1 MSRFEK
7 WAVFGTAFLTGLTGI
22 GLLWTKYLLT
32 SDDPW
37 SVVNHPLQPLFLKAH
52 ILAAPALIF
61 ALGMITFR
69 HIWAHYREGLPRG
82 RRSGIVTALVSIPM
96 VASGYLIQVVT
107 APGWLR
113 FVAVLH
119 IVTSGLFL
127 LGLAA
132 HQLAM
137 RERAAR
143 NGLER
148 RSRIGVRWGASEPG
162 DGVDADSGAEIMA
175 GKR

>member
-7 WAVFGTAFLTGLTGI
+7 WTVLITALATGLTGI
-22 GLLWTKYLLT
+22 GLFWTKYLMA

-37 SVVNHPLQPLFLKAH
+37 SVVNHPLQPLLLKAH
-52 ILAAPALIF
+52 ILAAPTLVF
-61 ALGMITFR
+61 ALGMIAFR
-69 HIWAHYREGLPRG
+69 HVWVHYREGLPRG
-82 RRSGIVTALVSIPM
+82 RRSGILTGLVTMPM
-96 VASGYLIQVVT
+96 VASGYLIQAVT

-113 FVAVLH
+113 FVALLH
-119 IVTSGLFL
+119 IATSGLFL

-137 RERAAR
+137 WRREAPS
-143 NGLER
+143 GFER
-148 RSRIGVRWGASEPG
+148 GRSIAVRWGASERIQG
-162 DGVDADSGAEIMA
+162 ADADSGTRVTA